1 MRLTFFFL
9 YIKIKVEL
17 WTNYLDLHIIYK
29 KGGILM
35 PKIKIEG
42 KHTLTGTINISGA
55 KNSAVA
61 LIPASIL
68 CDEDVTIT
76 NVPNIS
82 DIDSLEEIL
91 ISLNAKISRDEE
103 MVKIDSSEIK
113 NVKIEESL
121 AKKLRASYYFMGA
134 LLGKFKKVDIYF
146 PGGCTIGERPIN
158 LHLKGFE
165 KLGATI
171 TEEGNHFVIEANEL
185 KGNKIYLD
193 FPSVGATINIIFAAV
208 KAKGKTY
215 IKNAAKEPE
224 IVNVATFL
232 NNMGAKIKGAG
243 TNVIVIEG
251 VEHLHSCFH
260 EVIPDRIE
268 AGTYLIMGALLGKNL
283 KINNIIPS
291 HIESLTSKLREAGVD
306 MEINDDNIVVNSV
319 EKMNPIDIETLVFPG
334 FPTDLQQTI
343 IPFLT
348 QCEGV
353 SKVRETI
360 YENRFQNIPDTVKM
374 GADISVI
381 DNEVAIVKGKTN
393 LYGKDVI
400 ATDLRGGASMLI
412 CGLIAEGV
420 TTVDNIHYILRGYDN
435 IVEKLSNVGAKIELI

>member
-1 MRLTFFFL
+1 
-9 YIKIKVEL
+9 
-17 WTNYLDLHIIYK
+17 
-29 KGGILM
+29 M

-42 KHTLTGTINISGA
+42 NHTLTGTINISGA

-68 CDEDVTIT
+68 CDEVVTIN

-91 ISLNAKISRDEE
+91 LNLNAKITRDEDI
-103 MVKIDSSEIK
+103 VKIDASEVINIK
-113 NVKIEESL
+113 IPEVLS
-121 AKKLRASYYFMGA
+121 KKLRASYYFMGA

-165 KLGATI
+165 KLGANI
-171 TEEGNHFVIEANEL
+171 YEEDNHFIIEAKEL

-193 FPSVGATINIIFAAV
+193 IPSVGATINIMLAAV

-215 IKNAAKEPE
+215 IENAAKEPE

-232 NNMGAKIKGAG
+232 NNMGANIKGAG

-251 VEHLHSCFH
+251 VDYLHNCFH

-268 AGTYLIMGALLGKNL
+268 AGTYLIIGSLLGNNL

-291 HIESLTSKLREAGVD
+291 HIEALTLKLKEAGVKMD
-306 MEINDDNIVVNSV
+306 VNDDSIIVSKGNNL
-319 EKMNPIDIETLVFPG
+319 KAIDIETLVFPG

-348 QCEGV
+348 QCEGI
-353 SKVRETI
+353 SRVRETI

-374 GADISVI
+374 GADISVK
-381 DNEVAIVKGKTN
+381 DNEIAMISGKTK
-393 LYGKDVI
+393 LYGKDVV

-412 CGLIAEGV
+412 CGLIAEGT
-420 TTVDNIHYILRGYDN
+420 TTVDNIHFILRGYDN
-435 IVEKLSNVGAKIELI
+435 IVEKLTNVGAKIELI

>member
-1 MRLTFFFL
+1 
-9 YIKIKVEL
+9 
-17 WTNYLDLHIIYK
+17 
-29 KGGILM
+29 M

-68 CDEDVTIT
+68 CDEEVTIT

-91 ISLNAKISRDEE
+91 LSLNAKISRDEE
-103 MVKIDSSEIK
+103 SVRIDSSEIV
-113 NVKIEESL
+113 NTRIEEFLS
-121 AKKLRASYYFMGA
+121 KKLRASYYFMGA

-165 KLGATI
+165 ELGATI
-171 TEEGNHFVIEANEL
+171 KEEDNHFIIEANEL

-193 FPSVGATINIIFAAV
+193 IPSVGATINIMLAAV

-243 TNVIVIEG
+243 TNMIIIDG
-251 VEHLHSCFH
+251 VDYLHSCFH

-291 HIESLTSKLREAGVD
+291 HIESLTLKLKEAGVNIQ
-306 MEINDDNIVVNSV
+306 INDDNIVVNCV
-319 EKMNPIDIETLVFPG
+319 DDLKAIDIETLVYPG
-334 FPTDLQQTI
+334 FPTDLQQVI

-348 QCEGV
+348 QCNGI

-360 YENRFQNIPDTVKM
+360 YENRFQNIADPVKM
-374 GADISVI
+374 GADISVRN
-381 DNEVAIVKGKTN
+381 NEVAIINGKTK
-393 LYGKDVI
+393 LYGKDVV

-420 TTVDNIHYILRGYDN
+420 TVVDNIHFILRGYDN
-435 IVEKLSNVGAKIELI
+435 IVEKLSDVGAKIELI

>member
-1 MRLTFFFL
+1 
-9 YIKIKVEL
+9 
-17 WTNYLDLHIIYK
+17 
-29 KGGILM
+29 M

-68 CDEDVTIT
+68 CDEAVSIN

-91 ISLNAKISRDEE
+91 LSLNAKITRNEDI
-103 MVKIDSSEIK
+103 VKIDSFEIK
-113 NVKIEESL
+113 NNKIPEELS
-121 AKKLRASYYFMGA
+121 KKLRASYYFMGA
-134 LLGKFKKVDIYF
+134 LLGKFKKVDMYF
-146 PGGCTIGERPIN
+146 PGGCVIGERPIN

-165 KLGATI
+165 KLGATV
-171 TEEGNHFVIEANEL
+171 TEEGNHFIIEAKEL
-185 KGNKIYLD
+185 KGSKIYLD
-193 FPSVGATINIIFAAV
+193 IPSVGATINIMLAAV

-243 TNVIVIEG
+243 TNVITIEG

-268 AGTYLIMGALLGKNL
+268 AGTYLIIGALLGKNL

-291 HIESLTSKLREAGVD
+291 HIESLISKLKESGVN
-306 MEINDDNIVVNSV
+306 MIINDDNIIVSRSENL
-319 EKMNPIDIETLVFPG
+319 KAIDVETLVFPG

-348 QCEGV
+348 QCEGI

-374 GADISVI
+374 GADISI
-381 DNEVAIVKGKTN
+381 RDNEIAIIKGKTN
-393 LYGKDVI
+393 LYGKEVV

-412 CGLIAEGV
+412 CGLIAEGI
-420 TTVDNIHYILRGYDN
+420 TIVDNIHFILRGYDN

>member
-1 MRLTFFFL
+1 
-9 YIKIKVEL
+9 
-17 WTNYLDLHIIYK
+17 
-29 KGGILM
+29 M

-42 KHTLTGTINISGA
+42 KHTLTGSINISGA

-68 CDEDVTIT
+68 CDEEVTIS

-91 ISLNAKISRDEE
+91 ISLNAKITRNEE
-103 MVKIDSSEIK
+103 VVKIDSFDIK
-113 NVKIEESL
+113 NNPIGENLS
-121 AKKLRASYYFMGA
+121 KKLRASYYFMGA
-134 LLGKFKKVDIYF
+134 LLGKFKKVDMYF
-146 PGGCTIGERPIN
+146 PGGCVIGERPIN

-165 KLGATI
+165 KLGAKI
-171 TEEGNHFVIEANEL
+171 IEDGNHFIIYADEL

-193 FPSVGATINIIFAAV
+193 IPSVGATINIMLAAV

-243 TNVIVIEG
+243 TNVITIEG
-251 VEHLHSCFH
+251 VDYLHSCFH

-268 AGTYLIMGALLGKNL
+268 AGTYLIIGALLGNNL

-291 HIESLTSKLREAGVD
+291 HIESLTSKLREAGVN
-306 MEINDDNIVVNSV
+306 MEINDDNIIVSKT
-319 EKMNPIDIETLVFPG
+319 EKLKAIDIETLVYPG

-348 QCEGV
+348 QCDGI

-360 YENRFQNIPDTVKM
+360 YENRFQNIPDTIKL
-374 GADISVI
+374 GADISVKNNKI
-381 DNEVAIVKGKTN
+381 ALVKGKTE
-393 LYGKDVI
+393 LIGCDVS
-400 ATDLRGGASMLI
+400 ATDLRGGASMII
-412 CGLIAEGV
+412 CALIAEG
-420 TTVDNIHYILRGYDN
+420 TTIVDNIHFILRGYDD

>member
-1 MRLTFFFL
+1 
-9 YIKIKVEL
+9 
-17 WTNYLDLHIIYK
+17 
-29 KGGILM
+29 M
-35 PKIKIEG
+35 PKIRIEG

-68 CDEDVTIT
+68 CDEAVTIN

-91 ISLNAKISRDEE
+91 LSLNAKITRNEDV
-103 MVKIDSSEIK
+103 VKIDSFDIK
-113 NVKIEESL
+113 NVRIEEELS
-121 AKKLRASYYFMGA
+121 KKLRASYYFMGA

-165 KLGATI
+165 KLGAKI
-171 TEEGNHFVIEANEL
+171 TELENRFIIEAKEL
-185 KGNKIYLD
+185 KGSKIYLD
-193 FPSVGATINIIFAAV
+193 IPSVGATINIMLAAV

-215 IKNAAKEPE
+215 IENAAKEPE

-243 TNVIVIEG
+243 TNVITIEG
-251 VEHLHSCFH
+251 VDYLHSCFH

-268 AGTYLIMGALLGKNL
+268 AGTYLIIGALAGDKL

-291 HIESLTSKLREAGVD
+291 HIEALTSKLKEAGID
-306 MEINDDNIVVNSV
+306 MEINDDNIVVSKSDNL
-319 EKMNPIDIETLVFPG
+319 KAIDIETLVFPG

-343 IPFLT
+343 VPFLT

-374 GADISVI
+374 GADISVR
-381 DNEVAIVKGKTN
+381 DNEIAIINGKTE
-393 LYGKDVI
+393 LHGMSVT

-420 TTVDNIHYILRGYDN
+420 TIVDNIHFILRGYDN
-435 IVEKLSNVGAKIELI
+435 IVDKLSNVGAKIELI